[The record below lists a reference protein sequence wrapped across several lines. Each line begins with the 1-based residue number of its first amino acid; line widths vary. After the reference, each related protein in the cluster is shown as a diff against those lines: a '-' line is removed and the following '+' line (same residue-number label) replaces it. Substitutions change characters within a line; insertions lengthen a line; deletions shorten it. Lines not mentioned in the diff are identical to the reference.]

1 MSNLVI
7 FKNTSFFWKWDEMID
22 DDNYEI
28 PVRLMD
34 WVFDVEEWSYEHTT
48 YFEFLERHLH
58 RFIPSP
64 KDNA

>member
-1 MSNLVI
+1 
-7 FKNTSFFWKWDEMID
+7 MID

>member
-7 FKNTSFFWKWDEMID
+7 FKNTSFFWRWDEMID

-34 WVFDVEEWSYEHTT
+34 WVFDVEEWSYENST
-48 YFEFLERHLH
+48 YFEFLERHLQ
-58 RFIPSP
+58 RFIPSV
-64 KDNA
+64 KDYA

>member
-34 WVFDVEEWSYEHTT
+34 RLFHVEEWSYEHTI
-48 YFEFLERHLH
+48 YIEFLERHLQ
-58 RFIPSP
+58 RFILSA
-64 KDNA
+64 KDYA

>member
-7 FKNTSFFWKWDEMID
+7 FKNISIFWKWDEMID

-28 PVRLMD
+28 QVRSID

-48 YFEFLERHLH
+48 YFEFLERHLK
-58 RFIPSP
+58 RLFPSA
-64 KDNA
+64 KDYA